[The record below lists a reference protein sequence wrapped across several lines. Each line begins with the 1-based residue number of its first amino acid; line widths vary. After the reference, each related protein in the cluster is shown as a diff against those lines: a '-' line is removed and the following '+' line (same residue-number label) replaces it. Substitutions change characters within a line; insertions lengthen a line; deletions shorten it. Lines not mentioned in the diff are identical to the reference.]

1 MVATFTQRSPQWGS
15 NMSDGY
21 KIKHHGVEDTAN
33 TCNNLALSDVLE
45 ARLSR
50 RGLLQG
56 SGALGMAGLF
66 SGTFATLAEAAQGV
80 GSLPTPKLGFA
91 PVPFGFEDKV
101 VVPAGYSA
109 EVLYAWG
116 DPVGIAGNMPAF
128 KQDAS
133 NTAAE
138 QEVQAG
144 MHHDGMHYFP
154 LPLGSTGSKHG
165 LMAINHEYT
174 DDGLLH
180 VGGMN
185 GWNGEKVKKAQA
197 AVGVSIIEVEATGK
211 GWQVVRPSKY
221 ARRIHANTPIAI
233 GGPARGHDLMKTEA
247 DPKAVEIL
255 GTFQNCASGPT
266 PWGTYLT
273 CEENFDGVFANESGN
288 LTDLEKRYGITPTG
302 AGYKWA
308 WEDFRF
314 DLQLNP
320 NEANRFGWVVE
331 IDPFDPKAKPVKR
344 TALGR
349 IKHEGATTTIAAN
362 GHVVVYMGDDQRF
375 EYIYKFV
382 SKNKY
387 DPKNRKAN
395 MQLLEEGTLYVAR
408 FDADGSGTWLPLVA
422 GQNGLTA
429 DKGFANQGDVVIKA
443 RMAADIAGATK
454 MDRPEWIAVNPRK
467 AGEVYCTLT
476 NNSDRGKE
484 GKPGADAANPRN
496 ANLFGHIIRWQENA
510 GDATSTGFKWDI
522 FALAGRPDAAKQ
534 EHVGN
539 IKGDYF
545 GSPDGLKFDQLGVL
559 WVQTDVSTSTVNMK
573 EYKDMGNNQMMAV
586 VPETGEFRRFLT
598 GPNGCEITGLA
609 FTPDNKTMFVNIQHP
624 GEPADERNDPAKP
637 TAISTWPDGAKA
649 GRPRSATV
657 VIRKLDG
664 GVIGS

>member
-1 MVATFTQRSPQWGS
+1 
-15 NMSDGY
+15 MSDSY
-21 KIKHHGVEDTAN
+21 KIKHHGVEAAAN
-33 TCNNLALSDVLE
+33 QSANPLLSDVLE
-45 ARLSR
+45 ARFSR
-50 RGLLQG
+50 RGLLKG
-56 SGALGMAGLF
+56 SSAAGLAGVLAG
-66 SGTFATLAEAAQGV
+66 SFAALAEAAP
-80 GSLPTPKLGFA
+80 LPFAHKTPQLGFK
-91 PVPFGFEDKV
+91 PVPFGFADKV
-101 VVPAGYSA
+101 VVPDGYVA

-138 QEVQAG
+138 QALQAG
-144 MHHDGMHYFP
+144 MHHDGMAYFP
-154 LPLGSTGSKHG
+154 LPLGATGSKHG

-180 VGGMN
+180 VGGMQP
-185 GWNGEKVKKAQA
+185 WNGDKVKKAQA
-197 AVGVSIIEVEATGK
+197 AVGVSVIEVEATAK

-221 ARRIHANTPIAI
+221 ARRITANTPIAI
-233 GGPARGHDLMKTEA
+233 GGPARGNALMKTEA
-247 DPKAVEIL
+247 DPQGVEIL

-273 CEENFDGVFANESGN
+273 CEENFDGVFVNESGN
-288 LTDLEKRYGITPTG
+288 LTELEKRYGISNKD
-302 AGYKWA
+302 AGYRWA

-349 IKHEGATTTIAAN
+349 FKHEGATVTIAPS
-362 GHVVVYMGDDQRF
+362 GHAVVYMGDDQRF

-387 DPKNRKAN
+387 HPNNRKAN

-408 FDADGSGTWLPLVA
+408 FDADGSGQWLPLVH
-422 GQNGLTA
+422 GQHGLTV
-429 DKGFANQGDVVIKA
+429 DKGFADQGDVVIKA
-443 RMAADIAGATK
+443 RMAADILGATK
-454 MDRPEWIAVNPRK
+454 MDRPEWIAVHSHKP
-467 AGEVYCTLT
+467 GEVYCTLT
-476 NNSDRGKE
+476 NNSDRGKD
-484 GKPGADAANPRN
+484 GKPGTDAANPRN
-496 ANLFGHIIRWQENA
+496 SNLFGHIIRWNENG
-510 GDATSTGFKWDI
+510 GDATAAGFKWDI
-522 FALAGRPDAAKQ
+522 FVLAGRPDAGKA

-539 IKGDYF
+539 IKGDAF
-545 GSPDGLKFDQLGVL
+545 GSPDGLKFDHNGVL

-573 EYKDMGNNQMMAV
+573 EYKGMGNNQMVAV
-586 VPETGEFRRFLT
+586 VPESGEFRRFLT

-624 GEPADERNDPAKP
+624 GEPDSERNDPAKP
-637 TAISTWPDGAKA
+637 TAISSWPDGPTA
-649 GRPRSATV
+649 GRPRAATV
-657 VIRKLDG
+657 VVRKLDG

>member
-1 MVATFTQRSPQWGS
+1 
-15 NMSDGY
+15 MSDSY
-21 KIKHHGVEDTAN
+21 KIKHHGVEAAAN
-33 TCNNLALSDVLE
+33 ESTNPLLSEVLE
-45 ARLSR
+45 ARFSR
-50 RGLLQG
+50 RSLLQG
-56 SGALGMAGLF
+56 SGALGVAGVL
-66 SGTFATLAEAAQGV
+66 SGSFATLAEAA
-80 GSLPTPKLGFA
+80 SAPFAKKTPQLGFK

-101 VVPAGYSA
+101 VVPEGYTA

-116 DPVGIAGNMPAF
+116 DPVGIKGNMPAF

-133 NTAAE
+133 NSAAE

-144 MHHDGMHYFP
+144 MHHDGMHYYP
-154 LPLGSTGSKHG
+154 LPLGATGSKHG
-165 LMAINHEYT
+165 LLAINHEYT

-180 VGGMN
+180 VGGMKP
-185 GWNGEKVKKAQA
+185 WNGDKVKKAQA
-197 AVGVSIIEVEATGK
+197 AVGVSVIEVEDTGK

-221 ARRIHANTPIAI
+221 ARRITANTPIAI
-233 GGPARGHDLMKTEA
+233 GGPARGNALMKTEA
-247 DPKAVEIL
+247 DPQGVEIL

-273 CEENFDGVFANESGN
+273 CEENFDGVFVNESGN
-288 LTDLEKRYGITPTG
+288 LTELEKRYGISNKD
-302 AGYKWA
+302 AGYRWA

-331 IDPFDPKAKPVKR
+331 IDPFDPAAKPVKR

-349 IKHEGATTTIAAN
+349 FKHEGATTTIAAN
-362 GHVVVYMGDDQRF
+362 GQVVVYMGDDQRF

-387 DPKNRKAN
+387 NPKNRKAN

-408 FDADGSGTWLPLVA
+408 FDADGSGQWLPLVH

-429 DKGFANQGDVVIKA
+429 ENGFADQGDVVIKA
-443 RMAADIAGATK
+443 RMAADKLGATK
-454 MDRPEWIAVNPRK
+454 MDRPEWIAVDPRHP
-467 AGEVYCTLT
+467 GSVYCTLT

-484 GKPGADAANPRN
+484 GKPGTDAANPRN
-496 ANLFGHIIRWQENA
+496 DNKFGHILHWQEK
-510 GDATSTGFKWDI
+510 GSDAAALGFKWDI
-522 FALAGRPDAAKQ
+522 FVLAGRPDAAKP

-539 IKGDYF
+539 IKGDAF
-545 GSPDGLKFDQLGVL
+545 GSPDGLKFDHNGVL

-573 EYKDMGNNQMMAV
+573 EYQDMGNNQMVAV

-609 FTPDNKTMFVNIQHP
+609 FTPDMKTMFVNIQHP
-624 GEPADERNDPAKP
+624 GEPDSERNDPAKP
-637 TAISTWPDGAKA
+637 TAISTWPDGPKA
-649 GRPRSATV
+649 GRPRAGTV
-657 VIRKLDG
+657 VVRKLNG

>member
-1 MVATFTQRSPQWGS
+1 MGFH
-15 NMSDGY
+15 MSDSY
-21 KIKHHGVEDTAN
+21 KFKQYGVNDTSN
-33 TCNNLALSDVLE
+33 TCNNPALSDVLE
-45 ARLSR
+45 ARFSR
-50 RGLLQG
+50 RGILQG
-56 SGALGMAGLF
+56 TGALGVAGLF

-80 GSLPTPKLGFA
+80 GNLPVPTLGFA

-116 DPVGIAGNMPAF
+116 DPVGIPGNMPAF

-138 QEVQAG
+138 QAAQAG
-144 MHHDGMHYFP
+144 MHHDGMSYFP
-154 LPLGSTGSKHG
+154 LPMAATGSKHG
-165 LMAINHEYT
+165 LLAMNHEYT

-180 VGGMN
+180 VGGMKP
-185 GWNGEKVKKAQA
+185 WNGEKVLKSQHAH
-197 AVGVSIIEVEATGK
+197 GVSVIEVEATGK
-211 GWQVVRPSKY
+211 GWKVVRPSKY
-221 ARRIHANTPIAI
+221 ARRIHANTPVAI
-233 GGPARGHDLMKTEA
+233 SGPARGHKLMQTEA
-247 DPKAVEIL
+247 DPKGLEIL
-255 GTFQNCASGPT
+255 GTFNNCANGQT

-273 CEENFDGVFANESGN
+273 CEENWDGYFINNSGSLNAN
-288 LTDLEKRYGITPTG
+288 EKRYGISATG
-302 AGYKWA
+302 AGYDWA
-308 WEDFRF
+308 VEDFRF

-331 IDPFDPKAKPVKR
+331 IDPFDPKSKPVKH

-349 IKHEGATTTIAAN
+349 FKHEGATVTIAPS
-362 GHVVVYMGDDQRF
+362 GHAVVYMGDDQRF

-387 DPKNRKAN
+387 NPKNRKAN
-395 MQLLEEGTLYVAR
+395 MSLLSEGTLYVAR
-408 FDADGSGTWLPLVA
+408 FDADGSGTWLPLVH

-429 DKGFANQGDVVIKA
+429 ENGFADQGEIAIMA
-443 RMAADIAGATK
+443 RLAADKVGATK

-496 ANLFGHIIRWQENA
+496 GNLFGHIIRWQENGA
-510 GDATSTGFKWDI
+510 DAAAAGFKWDI
-522 FALAGRPDAAKQ
+522 FVLAGRPDAAKP
-534 EHVGN
+534 EHAGN
-539 IKGDYF
+539 IKGDAF
-545 GSPDGLKFDQLGVL
+545 GSPDGLLFDRLGVL
-559 WVQTDVSTSTVNMK
+559 WVQTDVSTSTVNAK
-573 EYKDMGNNQMMAV
+573 EYKDMGNNQMVAV

-624 GEPADERNDPAKP
+624 GEPANERNDPAKP
-637 TAISTWPDGAKA
+637 TAISAWPDGPQA
-649 GRPRSATV
+649 GRPRAGTV
-657 VIRKLDG
+657 VVRKLDG